1 MKGRLSI
8 PGEVIM
14 PRVRSSVS
22 GLFLFALLF
31 SVATSARV
39 DASADD
45 VIFDRKPDTFNWFY
59 KHDASLLG
67 KLSNLKAPDADGLL
81 IEIPA
86 ERKKTEIGIGTKAP
100 AVWLDEFG
108 PAAASTLTFEFDPGH
123 TDRFS
128 LHLTRSMGEWS
139 LGQPGMVFYWQP
151 DDEGA
156 GSVYG
161 WYETPAPGNKPP
173 VDHPQGRTANTAP
186 SRVRITITPGHLSVS
201 ADDLP
206 SLDGPWSLAQA
217 HSGFH
222 LFVYTRTTTDGRA
235 ARMGLKRIVSTRQP
249 DPNEPARPAVDAMFP
264 AADRLAADALGDWLF
279 IEEGSDDLQGFA
291 QLTAGAMRVDV
302 PAKHGW
308 GRAGFTTRTPFV
320 DTTPLNDSAP
330 FLAELSLDLNDTS
343 GFYFLLG
350 GEGVKL
356 HDDNVRRTRYAARF
370 SVIRL
375 PKDDHYTLRLRRGY
389 YHDWSRPLP
398 PDWDGRIE
406 VLIGW
411 RTMTVRLPG
420 GPGILGELPVSKK
433 EHVPYHL
440 TLLASSARGGEISR
454 FRLNA
459 FSLRQLVGEG
469 IDAQTRFR
477 LVPVDRFDTDAYL
490 EALGQRARRALSDFL
505 DQPTRGEV
513 E

>member
-1 MKGRLSI
+1 
-8 PGEVIM
+8 M
-14 PRVRSSVS
+14 PRAHSLALS
-22 GLFLFALLF
+22 FLLLALLF
-31 SVATSARV
+31 SVASYARV
-39 DASADD
+39 DGPADE
-45 VIFDRKPDTFNWFY
+45 VIFDRKPDTANWSY
-59 KHDASLLG
+59 EHDSSLLH
-67 KLSNLKAPDADGLL
+67 KLSNLKTPDADGLFV
-81 IEIPA
+81 EIPV
-86 ERKKTEIGIGTKAP
+86 ERKKTEVGIGTKAP

-108 PAAASTLTFEFDPGH
+108 PAASITLTFEFDPDH

-151 DDEGA
+151 DEEGA

-161 WYETPAPGNKPP
+161 WYETPVPGNKPP
-173 VDHPQGRTANTAP
+173 VDHPQGRTAKTAP
-186 SRVRITITPGHLSVS
+186 SRVSITITPGHLSVN

-206 SLDGPWSLAQA
+206 PLDGPWSLAQA

-222 LFVYTRTTTDGRA
+222 LFVYTKTTTDGRA
-235 ARMGLKRIVSTRQP
+235 ARLGLKRIVSTRQP
-249 DPNEPARPAVDAMFP
+249 DPYEAVRPPADAMFP
-264 AADRLAADALGDWLF
+264 AADRLAADALDDWLF
-279 IEEGSDDLQGFA
+279 IEESSDALQGFA
-291 QLTAGAMRVDV
+291 QLEAGAMQVDV

-330 FLAELSLDLNDTS
+330 YLAELSLDLNDTS
-343 GFYFLLG
+343 GFYFVLG
-350 GEGVKL
+350 AEGVKL

-411 RTMTVRLPG
+411 SRMTVRLPG
-420 GPGILGELPVSKK
+420 GPGILGELMVSKK
-433 EHVPYHL
+433 ERVPYHL
-440 TLLASSARGGEISR
+440 TLLAAPPRGGEPSR
-454 FRLNA
+454 FSLKA
-459 FSLRQLVGEG
+459 FSLRQLVGEE
-469 IDAQTRFR
+469 IDAQTRFQ
-477 LVPVDRFDTDAYL
+477 LVPVDRFDADAYL
-490 EALGQRARRALSDFL
+490 EVLRQGARRALSDFL
-505 DQPTRGEV
+505 DGPAKEEGK
-513 E
+513 